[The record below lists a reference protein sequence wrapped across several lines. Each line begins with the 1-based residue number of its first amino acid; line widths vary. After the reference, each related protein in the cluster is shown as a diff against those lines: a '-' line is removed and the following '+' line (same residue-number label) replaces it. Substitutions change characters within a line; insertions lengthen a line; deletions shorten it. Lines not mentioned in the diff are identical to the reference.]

1 MKRLAAII
9 GIPELRVSH
18 HERLVSALGG
28 LVAILA
34 ILLVSHW
41 SVGAAGATL
50 IVASMGA
57 SAVLIFAVP
66 HGQLS
71 QPWPLVGGHL
81 VSALVGVTCAWL
93 VPQPFLAAAVAVGLA
108 IGLMYYLRCIHPPG
122 GATALTAVVG
132 GSAVHDLGYTFVLTP
147 VLLNTLTIL
156 AVGVL
161 FNAPFAWRRYPAAL
175 QRWMAIPSADG
186 TAGEAPPIA
195 HEDFV
200 YALSQVDSFIDVS
213 EQDLL
218 RIYDVATRKSRE
230 ARLDPQRLEV
240 GACYSNG
247 RYGEEWSVRHVV
259 DASDD
264 GGGDGGGDG
273 RGGGSDG
280 RGQVVYRVVAG
291 QGRRSSGYC
300 SRAEF
305 LAWARHRVV
314 RDEDNWKRVD

>member
-1 MKRLAAII
+1 MKRLAALV

-34 ILLVSHW
+34 ILLVSH
-41 SVGAAGATL
+41 SAVDASGAAL
-50 IVASMGA
+50 VVASMGA
-57 SAVLIFAVP
+57 SAVLVFAVP

-81 VSALVGVTCAWL
+81 VSAVVGVSCAAL
-93 VPQPFLAAAVAVGLA
+93 VPQTYLAAALAVGLA

-122 GATALTAVVG
+122 GATALTAVIG
-132 GSAVHDLGYTFVLTP
+132 GSAVTDLGYAFVVTP

-156 AVGVL
+156 AAGVL

-175 QRWMAIPSADG
+175 QRSGAASGATGD
-186 TAGEAPPIA
+186 EAPPIA

-200 YALSQVDSFIDVS
+200 YALSQLDSYIDVS

-218 RIYDVATRKSRE
+218 RIYDVATRKARE
-230 ARLDPQRLEV
+230 PRLDPRQLEV

-264 GGGDGGGDG
+264 GPGDGGDDGGDAA
-273 RGGGSDG
+273 RDG

-305 LAWARHRVV
+305 LRWARHRVV
-314 RDEDNWKRVD
+314 RDEDNWKRVG